1 MWLFGKKK
9 EKVEETPAQDP
20 QVQEFA
26 QAFLPEEFDLVAV
39 TGPNRVEY
47 ARKDD
52 QSLWTLTMSLTAWM
66 DEEDGVVHSEPA
78 LLQTLADDQLR
89 EYLSQYLPPNFILKA
104 RVRPAR
110 EGSLFQLVGM
120 PEPGFD
126 PELKAILNE
135 QVTPVL
141 LETEDL
147 GPFTLNRNMN
157 WFEQQLDWQDQP
169 VVLCF
174 DRDEN
179 QQDSLDT
186 ARALLRGEQDWY
198 GRLADFVADRLLSTA
213 NDLSQ
218 EGPVSRE
225 DLLASLVP
233 DSVQT
238 GPGGSFAVWY
248 ISDLLFG
255 QTIRLMGTLAKG
267 PADARLEE
275 EKEEE

>member
-9 EKVEETPAQDP
+9 EKVEEAPLPDL

-26 QAFLPEEFDLVAV
+26 QAFLAEEFDLVAV
-39 TGPNRVEY
+39 TGPNEVEY

-52 QSLWTLTMSLTAWM
+52 QALWTLTMSLTAWM
-66 DEEDGVVHSEPA
+66 DEDDGVVHTGPA

-89 EYLSQYLPPNFILKA
+89 AYLSQYLPSDFIIKA
-104 RVRPAR
+104 RVRPSK
-110 EGSLFQLVGM
+110 EGDVFQLVGM

-126 PELKAILNE
+126 PELKAILTE
-135 QVTPVL
+135 QLTPVL

-147 GPFTLNRNMN
+147 GTFTLNRSMN
-157 WFEQQLDWQDQP
+157 WFEQPLDWQGQP
-169 VVLCF
+169 VMLCF
-174 DRDEN
+174 DPDEH

-198 GRLADFVADRLLSTA
+198 SQLADFVVDRLLSTV

-218 EGPVSRE
+218 DGPVSRE
-225 DLLASLVP
+225 DFLASLVP

-275 EKEEE
+275 GKEEE